1 MPEMLRQFHTLS
13 EPVTS
18 PSGVWALRYDAGG
31 RAVIAD
37 QNGVVTWAAGAA
49 GVLRLELSGVFAVH
63 ADDEVVWRGDLPVSR
78 YTAMRVSDSGDA
90 VLYDDGL
97 PVYSV
102 LHGPIESAS
111 LGNRAPVAE
120 IRGSRFIQS
129 DNGKRTVH
137 RTADGT
143 SLVCTTI
150 LDPGA
155 VSSIVVQPE
164 EVRTLEQPDTW
175 LTWRFLDDGEYGS
188 WCLVLVGPNDDV
200 RWVFG
205 KGHVG
210 EQGTPSAVA
219 PAEPEYDSE
228 WLDRGLE
235 VGDAYCVTVIHDVDP
250 DEALRRFGA
259 LDEETSTATWAQLQR
274 RANYEDVDSD
284 FMIVAAFPLGSHT
297 LLIEDNGYEAADRP
311 DLSRGTFAVSSYC
324 SINNDHRFLVS
335 RDGEVLASFTDF
347 LASEAKGAAPA
358 VLATALAEMGIDDIE
373 AFDDD
378 NDNYLD
384 DLELLCRVAGVR
396 PRVDDVT
403 GRGRVAILRRVDVH
417 RRVYGSREPMTD

>member
-1 MPEMLRQFHTLS
+1 MPRMLRQFHTLS
-13 EPVTS
+13 SPVTS

-37 QNGVVTWAAGAA
+37 ENGIVTWAAGAA
-49 GVLRLELSGVFAVH
+49 GVLRLGLSGVFAVH

-78 YTAMRVSDSGDA
+78 YTELRVSDSGDA

-102 LHGPIESAS
+102 LHGPIKSVT
-111 LGNRAPVAE
+111 LGDRAPVAE

-129 DNGKRTVH
+129 DKGKRTVH

-143 SLVCTTI
+143 GLVCRTI
-150 LDPGA
+150 LDSGV

-164 EVRTLEQPDTW
+164 EVRTLEQPNTW

-188 WCLVLVGPNDDV
+188 WCLVLVGPSDDV
-200 RWVFG
+200 RWMLG

-210 EQGTPSAVA
+210 EQVIPSVVA
-219 PAEPEYDSE
+219 SAEPDYVPE

-235 VGDAYCVTVIHDVDP
+235 AGDAYCVTVIHNVDP

-259 LDEETSTATWAQLQR
+259 LDEEVSSATWAQLQR
-274 RANYEDVDSD
+274 RANYEDVGSD
-284 FMIVAAFPLGSHT
+284 FMIVAAFPLGPHT
-297 LLIEDNGYEAADRP
+297 LLVEDSGYEAADRP

-324 SINNDHRFLVS
+324 SVNGDHRFLVS
-335 RDGEVLASFTDF
+335 RDGDVMASFTGF
-347 LASEAKGAAPA
+347 LASEAKGADPA
-358 VLATALAEMGIDDIE
+358 VLTMALAEMGIDDIE
-373 AFDDD
+373 AFDADS
-378 NDNYLD
+378 DNYLD

-396 PRVDDVT
+396 PKGRLVT
-403 GRGRVAILRRVDVH
+403 R
-417 RRVYGSREPMTD
+417 